1 MPSRGGDRGY
11 KVVYSSRVREI
22 DDADDHITRQRS
34 SRDNNYNDDSRSSRD
49 DRTEV
54 DRSSRAS
61 DSRSDLQ
68 GNSSKTTYKVG
79 RNRDSNAYVKR
90 PDASSSSVTSITE
103 RPIDRG
109 RSEYEVLRP
118 QKRDDGVYVVDLG
131 ASPDYGDRDSN
142 GYGAP
147 RGSRYYDTETRSR
160 RNEDVVYDTSRS
172 VRDDRSARN
181 LTYKDVQVTEDVDE
195 ETSYGRRGR
204 GSEAYNETAPSKR
217 HRSAMRGRNNS
228 PPEFH
233 QRRREQS
240 VGFYR
245 DQISHHDASESRHE
259 KPGAEAHVA
268 GRYLVDHR
276 GEYVEIDEEEYRSRP
291 GRRYASQQMSDSR
304 INNRE
309 ERDDDKRTYTG
320 ETMRS
325 YEYEDDQRRKP
336 YPPQRSR
343 SRRRQRRHD
352 DDDRR
357 SYSEHEYETRMV
369 REEYY

>member
-1 MPSRGGDRGY
+1 MPSRNGDRGY
-11 KVVYSSRVREI
+11 KVVYSSRIRET
-22 DDADDHITRQRS
+22 DDADDQITRQRS
-34 SRDNNYNDDSRSSRD
+34 NRDNNFYDDSRSSRD
-49 DRTEV
+49 ERIEV

-68 GNSSKTTYKVG
+68 GNSNKTTYKVG
-79 RNRDSNAYVKR
+79 RNRNSDRYVKR
-90 PDASSSSVTSITE
+90 PDASNSSNTE
-103 RPIDRG
+103 RPSDRG
-109 RSEYEVLRP
+109 RSEYEILRP

-131 ASPDYGDRDSN
+131 ASRDYSDRDAN
-142 GYGAP
+142 GYGMP
-147 RGSRYYDTETRSR
+147 RGSRNYDIEVRSR
-160 RNEDVVYDTSRS
+160 RNEDVIYDTSRS
-172 VRDDRSARN
+172 ARDDRSVRE
-181 LTYKDVQVTEDVDE
+181 LTYKDVQVTEEADE
-195 ETSYGRRGR
+195 ETNYGRRGR
-204 GSEAYNETAPSKR
+204 GSEAYSEAAPSKR

-245 DQISHHDASESRHE
+245 EQITNHDASESRHE
-259 KPGAEAHVA
+259 KPGAEAHIT

-276 GEYVEIDEEEYRSRP
+276 GEYVEVDEEDYRSRP
-291 GRRYASQQMSDSR
+291 GRRYASQRMSDSR
-304 INNRE
+304 INNE
-309 ERDDDKRTYTG
+309 DNDDDKRTYTE
-320 ETMRS
+320 ETMRK
-325 YEYEDDQRRKP
+325 YEYEDDRRRKP

-357 SYSEHEYETRMV
+357 SYSEHEYETRVV